1 MDREALLT
9 EIWNNQDTA
18 FDLTTEYND
27 MPHKYGVRVLYQAEA
42 YIISSI
48 GQNPGITTTELA
60 KIFHKTISACSQIT
74 KRLIEKD
81 LIYRVNNAENKR
93 EYYLFLTPDG
103 ENVFQA
109 QLDMNRHSK
118 EQMYKKLE
126 QFSDQQLEMALL
138 VQKTINE
145 AYKDDLQYFK

>member
-27 MPHKYGVRVLYQAEA
+27 MPHKYGICVLYQAEA

-48 GQNPGITTTELA
+48 GQNPGIRTTELA

-103 ENVFQA
+103 EKVFQA
-109 QLDMNRHSK
+109 QLDMIKHSK
-118 EQMYKKLE
+118 EHTYKKLE
-126 QFSDQQLEMALL
+126 QFTDQQLEMALL